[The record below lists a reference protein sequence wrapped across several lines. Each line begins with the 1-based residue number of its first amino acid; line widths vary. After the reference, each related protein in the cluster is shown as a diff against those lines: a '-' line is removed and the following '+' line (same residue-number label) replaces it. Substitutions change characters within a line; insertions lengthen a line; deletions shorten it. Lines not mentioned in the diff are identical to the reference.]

1 MNARAAAGPPGG
13 IERRRAPRVLPDELA
28 EPVAVVGARL
38 VDISQN
44 GLLLEAPVPL
54 PPQSTLRLRLVV
66 SGVKT
71 EIEARVASSR
81 RRTLRRGRPWG
92 VGVEFSEMPTAVRR
106 RLARALGTWR
116 ARPRTA

>member
-1 MNARAAAGPPGG
+1 MTARAAAGPPGG
-13 IERRRAPRVLPDELA
+13 IERRRARRVHPDDLA

-38 VDISQN
+38 VDISRD

-54 PPQSTLRLRLVV
+54 APQSTLRLRLVV
-66 SGVKT
+66 GGVKT
-71 EIEARVASSR
+71 EIETRVANSR
-81 RRTLRRGRPWG
+81 RRALRSSRPWA
-92 VGVEFSEMPTAVRR
+92 VGVEFAEMPAAVRR